1 MEFIEGRVWPAM
13 FTPLDDDGAVRL
25 DVIDRLVDVFAEQQ
39 LGGLYV
45 LGSTGQGIL
54 LSVEERSQVAE
65 RTVQAAAGRI
75 PVMIH
80 VGAVSTADAVLLA
93 KHAAEVGADAV
104 SSVPPIYYPSSF
116 DGVIE
121 HYQRVGSATDLPFF
135 PYHASFLAQTLP
147 PAKEYAERLMQ
158 LPNIAGMK
166 FTDHNMYVLGLL
178 RNYADDGFKILSGAD
193 ELMCQAAVSGAKG
206 AIGSFYNVFGAS
218 CQKVRQAF
226 VAGDIDRGRRFM
238 LAFQKLIDTIL
249 TRRAMW
255 NFQHAAMQLK
265 YDINIGM
272 PRPPLGTS
280 EHPFSLDEVER
291 MVAELDQAAE

>member
-54 LSVEERSQVAE
+54 LSVEDRRQVAE
-65 RTVQAAAGRI
+65 RTVRVAAGRI

-158 LPNIAGMK
+158 LPNIEGMK

-178 RNYADDGFKILSGAD
+178 RNYTDEGFKILSGAD

-255 NFQHAAMQLK
+255 NFQHTAMQLK

-272 PRPPLGTS
+272 PRPPLGSS

>member
-1 MEFIEGRVWPAM
+1 MKFKEGRVWPAM
-13 FTPLDDDGAVRL
+13 FTPLGDDGAPRL
-25 DVIDRLVDVFAEQQ
+25 DVIDRLVEVFAEQQ

-54 LSVEERSQVAE
+54 LSVDERRQVAE

-80 VGAVSTADAVLLA
+80 VGAVSTEDTVSLA
-93 KHAAEVGADAV
+93 RHAAEVGADAV

-178 RNYADDGFKILSGAD
+178 NNYADQDFKILSGAD

-272 PRPPLGTS
+272 PRPPLGSS
-280 EHPFSLDEVER
+280 EHPFSFDEVER

>member
-1 MEFIEGRVWPAM
+1 MQFIEGRVWPAVL
-13 FTPLDDDGAVRL
+13 TPLDDSGAPRL
-25 DVIDRLVDVFAEQQ
+25 DSLERMVDIFAEQQ

-54 LSVEERSQVAE
+54 LSLDERRQVAE
-65 RTVQAAAGRI
+65 RCVKASAGRI

-80 VGAVSTADAVLLA
+80 VGAVSTNDAITLA

-104 SSVPPIYYPSSF
+104 SSVPPIYYPSGF

-121 HYQRVGSATDLPFF
+121 HYRRVGSATDLPFF

-147 PAKEYAERLMQ
+147 PAKEYAERLME
-158 LPNIAGMK
+158 LPNIEGMK

-178 RNYADDGFKILSGAD
+178 NNYATEGFKILSGAD

-206 AIGSFYNVFGAS
+206 AIGSFYNVFGAP
-218 CQKVRQAF
+218 CQKVREAF
-226 VAGDIDRGRRFM
+226 VAGDVARGRRFM

-255 NFQHAAMQLK
+255 GFQRAAMQLK
-265 YDINIGM
+265 YDLDIGM
-272 PRPPLGTS
+272 PRAPLGACEQPWS
-280 EHPFSLDEVER
+280 MDEVER
-291 MVAELDQAAE
+291 LVNEFEEAAG